1 MTPIYIL
8 FSVFIVS
15 LISLIGA
22 LTLSWKK
29 EFLQKAL
36 FVLVGLAAGA
46 LFGDAFI
53 HLIPEAFEHAD
64 SWTLI
69 SLLIIAGFLAFFILE
84 KFLHWHHHHGVEGE
98 ECLVSGELKNPD
110 GKIKPLGVLVLTSDS
125 IHNLVDGVIIAASFF
140 ISIEVGIA
148 TAIAVAIHE
157 IPQEIADF
165 GLLVHSGMSRLKA
178 LIWNFATAL
187 FAVLGAV
194 MTIAL
199 GSILEGYVFYIGAF
213 AAGAFIY
220 IAGSDLVPEIQKT
233 HNLKKS
239 AIQFISILVGVAIM
253 LTLLA
258 FEVEHEEELNGNN
271 DNAKTEQTIQTIDIT
286 SP

>member
-1 MTPIYIL
+1 MTPIYII
-8 FSVFIVS
+8 FSVFIIS
-15 LISLIGA
+15 LISLVGA

-29 EFLQKAL
+29 EFLQRAL

-46 LFGDAFI
+46 LFGDAFL
-53 HLIPEAFEHAD
+53 HLIPEAFEHTD
-64 SWTLI
+64 RLTLV

-84 KFLHWHHHHGVEGE
+84 KFLHWHHHHGIEDSE
-98 ECLVSGELKNPD
+98 TCLVSEELKNS
-110 GKIKPLGVLVLTSDS
+110 GGRIKPLGVLILTSDS

-148 TAIAVAIHE
+148 TTIAVALHE

-187 FAVLGAV
+187 FAVLGAA

-199 GSILEGYVFYIGAF
+199 GSVLEGYVFFIGAF

-233 HNLKKS
+233 RNPKKS
-239 AIQFISILVGVAIM
+239 AIQFVSILVGIAIM
-253 LTLLA
+253 LSLVAL
-258 FEVEHEEELNGNN
+258 EDEHNDELEQLSEPE
-271 DNAKTEQTIQTIDIT
+271 TEKIMDIA